1 MSLDVTRM
9 KIKILVVLLVC
20 TLVAYPG
27 VSHGFALLRWA
38 FDAVANQFGLD
49 RGPIPKVMPKE
60 IPPNAYPPGQPRGKT
75 DRYPGFFIQADGF

>member
-1 MSLDVTRM
+1 M
-9 KIKILVVLLVC
+9 KVKIIVVLLVC
-20 TLVAYPG
+20 ALVAFPA

-49 RGPIPKVMPKE
+49 RGPIPKVIPKAV
-60 IPPNAYPPGQPRGKT
+60 PADCSPPGQPRGKT